1 MQERPSVA
9 SAACLGFV
17 LALAVLACFI
27 LLGGIALQTTG
38 IAAVCGLVGS
48 IIWFVFPRLSPGVVG
63 FLVSFLPAV
72 FMPEAFF
79 IGLGVVFIVVCSV
92 AGGLFSA
99 TRMLARRG
107 SK

>member
-1 MQERPSVA
+1 MQERASVA
-9 SAACLGFV
+9 SAASLGVV
-17 LALAVLACFI
+17 LALAVLVCII
-27 LLGGIALQTTG
+27 LLDGVALQTTG
-38 IAAVCGLVGS
+38 IAAVCGVAGS
-48 IIWFVFPRLSPGVVG
+48 IIWFAFPRLSPGVVG

-79 IGLGVVFIVVCSV
+79 IGLGVLFIVVCSV

-99 TRMLARRG
+99 VGMLARRA

>member
-1 MQERPSVA
+1 MQDRPSVA
-9 SAACLGFV
+9 SAASLGFV
-17 LALAVLACFI
+17 LALAALVCFL
-27 LLGGIALQTTG
+27 LLGGVALQTTG

-79 IGLGVVFIVVCSV
+79 IGLGVLFIVVCSV

-99 TRMLARRG
+99 AGILARRA